1 MENSNITIHSLGNG
15 KPREAAA
22 RLDGFSNIMT
32 GIGARNSRVNRT
44 VYEPS
49 CPILDQVTLT
59 DIYRSN
65 GLGRRIVN
73 LIIDDAMR
81 TFIQADSELL
91 KALSDIK
98 AKQHITDAATWAR
111 LYGGSILVAFVD
123 DGKQL
128 DKPLDYNRI
137 NKLVALRSYDR
148 YQVSWLPDDLSRN
161 VYDGFY
167 GEPEIFM
174 VAPIGGEPFRVH
186 RSRVHIFDG
195 ERIPNRARV
204 ANAYWG
210 DSVLQSVYE
219 SLRNY
224 GSTMNAAAEIV
235 QDFIQTVLSVN
246 GLQSLVAQGMDE
258 CVNDRLKVL
267 DLSKSVA
274 KTVLLDAENETY
286 SKQASSVAGLADLWD
301 RFTESICGTTGIP
314 MSRLVG
320 RSPGGISSTSK
331 NDLENWDNVVDAW
344 RTDEVAPCINW
355 IVKILEAQK
364 QWSGKRPSSFEWEF
378 PSLKV
383 ANEHEVA
390 QIKLNN
396 AQVDAIYMDRGAV
409 DPRFMFEKRYQGG
422 SFQADPFLD
431 PDEIKKYQPDE
442 IIEVMPENHDLIAE
456 SSKLDIRND
465 NVIDGN
471 LLRIEAM
478 KYLAKEP
485 RT

>member
-1 MENSNITIHSLGNG
+1 MKNSKITIHSLETG
-15 KPREAAA
+15 KPGGANT

-49 CPILDQVTLT
+49 CPVLDQVTLT

-81 TFIQADSELL
+81 TFIQADNNLL
-91 KALSDIK
+91 KALSGIK

-111 LYGGSILVAFVD
+111 LYGGSILIAFVD
-123 DGKQL
+123 DGRQL

-137 NKLVALRSYDR
+137 NKLVALRAYDR

-161 VYDGFY
+161 VHDGFY

-195 ERIPNRARV
+195 ERIPNRVRV

-246 GLQSLVAQGMDE
+246 GLQSLIAQGMDE

-320 RSPGGISSTSK
+320 RSPGGINSTSQ

-344 RTDEVAPCINW
+344 RTDEEAPCINW
-355 IVKILEAQK
+355 VVKILEAQRH
-364 QWSGKRPSSFEWEF
+364 WDGKRPASFEWEF

-390 QIKLNN
+390 QIKLLN
-396 AQVDAIYMDRGAV
+396 AQVDAVYMDRGAV
-409 DPRFMFEKRYQGG
+409 DPRFMFEKRYEGG
-422 SFQADPFLD
+422 SFKADPFID
-431 PDEIKKYQPDE
+431 PNEIKKYQPDE

-456 SSKLDIRND
+456 SSKMDVRND
-465 NVIDGN
+465 DKADGT
-471 LLRIEAM
+471 LLRIEAL
-478 KYLAKEP
+478 KYLAKES